1 MGWGWAIS
9 WVKETNYG
17 VGFVSFMGER
27 DKLWGE
33 ATRATDLIPGLSAPP
48 PLHKWRG
55 GNWVGVG
62 LEGVLS
68 PEWGE
73 IARQRGRIEPR
84 MGRNS
89 PTKRAY

>member
-17 VGFVSFMGER
+17 VG
-27 DKLWGE
+27 L
-33 ATRATDLIPGLSAPP
+33 LAPLTSPPAYRSP

-84 MGRNS
+84 MGRDS
-89 PTKRAY
+89 PTKLRIGATLRARMQKA